1 MSNSQTAAAIIEAA
15 KEARTNLSKLE
26 QELQDEIE
34 DIRFRAFREGGREL
48 TGEERER
55 RAALRARQTEVREA
69 FVVLAYTTLRQL
81 DESSEVA
88 LLQQRMNDI
97 NAGIGAHLNELAQIE
112 RYATT
117 VAKITDEFAK
127 IVEKAAQ
134 LAAGGI

>member
-1 MSNSQTAAAIIEAA
+1 MSSSETAAAILEAA
-15 KEARTNLSKLE
+15 KEARANLGRLE

-48 TGEERER
+48 TAAERER
-55 RAALRARQTEVREA
+55 REALRARQTEVREA

-97 NAGIGAHLNELAQIE
+97 NAGIGAHLDELAQLE

-127 IVEKAAQ
+127 IVAKATE
-134 LAAGGI
+134 LAARGV